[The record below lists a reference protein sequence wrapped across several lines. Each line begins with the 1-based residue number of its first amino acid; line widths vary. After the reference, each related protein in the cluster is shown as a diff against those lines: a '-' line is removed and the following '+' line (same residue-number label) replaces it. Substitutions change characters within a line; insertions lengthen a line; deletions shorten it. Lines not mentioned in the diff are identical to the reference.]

1 MKKFITIS
9 IVLIAASSAFA
20 GILEVENSLFGS
32 SAERIMQGS
41 PDVGGIGGS
50 RVEGDSPQFD
60 DMGKK
65 LTAGA
70 LSLLLPG
77 AGQFYNGDHKKAYMF
92 AGFEAGV
99 WTAYG
104 IFNSQASG
112 REDDAKEY
120 AILFADVS
128 GVHAED
134 YWRVIGRYD
143 HSDQYNEVL
152 LREARATGE
161 VAVLIEGSDQWQW
174 RNGEY
179 RRGYQLLRADTNR
192 ATERR
197 DAMTVFAVLN
207 RVVSIWDA
215 VRSTGEDKPLATIG
229 GYDLELTYSD
239 SMHNPEAG
247 WLLTRN
253 F

>member
-1 MKKFITIS
+1 MKKLITVA
-9 IVLIAASSAFA
+9 IVLMLASCTSA
-20 GILEVENSLFGS
+20 GILDAENSLFGS
-32 SAERIMQGS
+32 STERIMQGS
-41 PDVGGIGGS
+41 PEGGGIGGS
-50 RVEGDSPQFD
+50 RVEQDSPQFD
-60 DMGKK
+60 NMGNK

-77 AGQFYNGDHKKAYMF
+77 AGQFYNGDRNKAYMF
-92 AGFEAGV
+92 AGVEVGI

-104 IFNSQASG
+104 IFDSQASG
-112 REDDAKEY
+112 REEDAQEY
-120 AILFADVS
+120 AYLFADVS

-134 YWRVIGRYD
+134 YWRIIGRYD
-143 HSDQYNEVL
+143 YSDQYNEVL

-161 VAVLIEGSDQWQW
+161 EAELIAGADQWQW

-197 DAMTVFAVLN
+197 DAMTVFAILN

-215 VRSTGEDKPLATIG
+215 VRSSGEDKPLATIG

-239 SMHNPEAG
+239 SIHNPEAG

>member
-1 MKKFITIS
+1 MKKLITVT
-9 IVLIAASSAFA
+9 IVLMIASSTFA
-20 GILEVENSLFGS
+20 GIMEAENNLFGS
-32 SAERIMQGS
+32 SVERIMQSGPAS
-41 PDVGGIGGS
+41 GGIGGS
-50 RVEGDSPQFD
+50 RVEQDSPQFSN
-60 DMGKK
+60 MGKK
-65 LTAGA
+65 MTAGA
-70 LSLLLPG
+70 LSLFLPG
-77 AGQFYNGDHKKAYMF
+77 AGQYYNGDHKKAYMF

-99 WTAYG
+99 WAAYG
-104 IFNSQASG
+104 IFDSQAAG
-112 REDDAKEY
+112 REEDAREY
-120 AILFADVS
+120 AFLFADVS
-128 GVHAED
+128 GVHADD

-143 HSDQYNEVL
+143 YSDQYNEVL

-161 VAVLIEGSDQWQW
+161 EAELISGADQWQW

-192 ATERR
+192 AAERR
-197 DAMTVFAVLN
+197 ESMIVFAVLN

>member
-1 MKKFITIS
+1 LKKLITIS

-32 SAERIMQGS
+32 STDRIMQGE
-41 PDVGGIGGS
+41 PVGGGIGGS
-50 RVEGDSPQFD
+50 RVEKDSTQFNN
-60 DMGKK
+60 MGKK

-77 AGQFYNGDHKKAYMF
+77 AGQYYNGDHKKAYMF

-99 WTAYG
+99 WVVYG
-104 IFNSQASG
+104 MFDSQAAG
-112 REDDAKEY
+112 REDDAREY
-120 AILFADVS
+120 AFLFADVS
-128 GVHAED
+128 GLHAED

-152 LREARATGE
+152 LREARATGQQAE
-161 VAVLIEGSDQWQW
+161 LITGADQWQW

-192 ATERR
+192 AAERR

-239 SMHNPEAG
+239 SLRNPEAG